1 MAKRQRIWTRLAR
14 IFLDRIVDARIS
26 PGITLP
32 VSKWWTKGEREER
45 EGQSFV
51 SFTFDTHTRA
61 RARAVHAKVDKLGS
75 PLPYAVSN
83 PSPRILTEMTGAFSF
98 STLDKLSPTF
108 QSARYFLHRVI
119 RVRKS
124 RILGASWLLT
134 RQLNPRD
141 PLRRAEDEVDSFR

>member
-1 MAKRQRIWTRLAR
+1 MLESVPELRFLSRNGGQRE
-14 IFLDRIVDARIS
+14 
-26 PGITLP
+26 
-32 VSKWWTKGEREER
+32 KERR
-45 EGQSFV
+45 EGDRV
-51 SFTFDTHTRA
+51 SSRSRSTHTH
-61 RARAVHAKVDKLGS
+61 ARAVHAKMDKLGS

-83 PSPRILTEMTGAFSF
+83 PRILTEMTGAFSF

>member
-1 MAKRQRIWTRLAR
+1 MAKRQRIWTRKNLPRQNCRCSNQSRNYASC
-14 IFLDRIVDARIS
+14 LEMVDKGR
-26 PGITLP
+26 
-32 VSKWWTKGEREER
+32 KRGERGTEFR
-45 EGQSFV
+45 LV
-51 SFTFDTHTRA
+51 HVRHTHTRA

-83 PSPRILTEMTGAFSF
+83 PRILTEMTGAFSF

-119 RVRKS
+119 RARKS

>member
-1 MAKRQRIWTRLAR
+1 MLESVPELRFLSRNGGQRE
-14 IFLDRIVDARIS
+14 
-26 PGITLP
+26 
-32 VSKWWTKGEREER
+32 KERR
-45 EGQSFV
+45 EGDRV
-51 SFTFDTHTRA
+51 SSRSRSTHTRA
-61 RARAVHAKVDKLGS
+61 RARVVHAKVDKLGS

-83 PSPRILTEMTGAFSF
+83 PRILTEMTGAFSF

>member
-1 MAKRQRIWTRLAR
+1 MLESVPELRFLSRNGGQREKERR
-14 IFLDRIVDARIS
+14 ERDR
-26 PGITLP
+26 
-32 VSKWWTKGEREER
+32 VSSRSR
-45 EGQSFV
+45 S
-51 SFTFDTHTRA
+51 THTRA

-83 PSPRILTEMTGAFSF
+83 PRILTEMTGAFSF

>member
-1 MAKRQRIWTRLAR
+1 MAKRQRVWTRLAR

-45 EGQSFV
+45 GRQSFV
-51 SFTFDTHTRA
+51 SFTFDTHT

-83 PSPRILTEMTGAFSF
+83 PRILTEMTGAFSF